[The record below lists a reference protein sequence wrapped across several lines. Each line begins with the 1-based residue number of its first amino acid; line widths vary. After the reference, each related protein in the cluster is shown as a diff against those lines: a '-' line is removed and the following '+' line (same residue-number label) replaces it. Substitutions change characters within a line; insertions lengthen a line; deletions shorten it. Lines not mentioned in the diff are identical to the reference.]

1 MARARSKIHPPA
13 SPLMNMLY
21 HHGVEDAIIILTHKA
36 QSHLGKKKGST
47 VRIMFF
53 NFSDATAS
61 WIMDCNTGAPQR
73 TVLMPFLFTIY
84 ISDFQFTTCRLL
96 KFSSIVGSINEYH
109 DEECRGLIRE
119 LCHEVLQQSRD
130 TR

>member
-13 SPLMNMLY
+13 SPLINMLY
-21 HHGVEDAIIILTHKA
+21 HHGVEDAIIFLTHKA
-36 QSHLGKKKGST
+36 QSHLGEKK
-47 VRIMFF
+47 V
-53 NFSDATAS
+53 
-61 WIMDCNTGAPQR
+61 
-73 TVLMPFLFTIY
+73 
-84 ISDFQFTTCRLL
+84 
-96 KFSSIVGSINEYH
+96 SSIVGSINEHH